1 MNEQSSTT
9 VTEAMDTEV
18 VIIDG
23 MATISEAI
31 EVMVNKKTS
40 TLIIDK
46 RHDQD
51 EYGILLAADIAN
63 QVLAQNK
70 APERINAYEIMSKP
84 ILFVRPDMDI
94 RYCSRFFKRFGI
106 SQAPV
111 IDHGTI
117 IGIVSYD
124 SMIIKGMTR

>member
-1 MNEQSSTT
+1 MNEPANIT
-9 VTEAMDTEV
+9 VREAMDTDV

-23 MATISEAI
+23 MATVSEAI
-31 EVMVNKKTS
+31 EVMVSKKTS

-63 QVLAQNK
+63 HVLAQNK

-111 IDHGTI
+111 IDHSTI

>member
-1 MNEQSSTT
+1 MNEKTTTT
-9 VTEAMDTEV
+9 VREAMDTEV

-31 EVMVNKKTS
+31 GVMVAKKTS

-63 QVLAQNK
+63 HVLAQNK